1 MGLNGCGIGC
11 DRNFSL
17 QWDKNRGSRQVSS
30 SKLCGIYLE
39 IRGRTQ
45 NNQQKQN
52 ERKKTSVSTC
62 PVVLNPKKHQY
73 ALIFHQVLLELL
85 LYCYFALSLIMS
97 SKRKLLF
104 PSSECSLELTN
115 VAFNHIKW
123 KEVTE
128 IFVDNPDSLSISGY
142 M

>member
-1 MGLNGCGIGC
+1 MEFGVTETSVYNGIRTEEVGKCLLPSSVASILKLEAEHRTVN
-11 DRNFSL
+11 RN
-17 QWDKNRGSRQVSS
+17 KM
-30 SKLCGIYLE
+30 KE
-39 IRGRTQ
+39 
-45 NNQQKQN
+45 
-52 ERKKTSVSTC
+52 KTSVSTC

-73 ALIFHQVLLELL
+73 ALISHQVLLELL

-115 VAFNHIKW
+115 VALNHIKW

-128 IFVDNPDSLSISGY
+128 IFIDNPDSLPISGY